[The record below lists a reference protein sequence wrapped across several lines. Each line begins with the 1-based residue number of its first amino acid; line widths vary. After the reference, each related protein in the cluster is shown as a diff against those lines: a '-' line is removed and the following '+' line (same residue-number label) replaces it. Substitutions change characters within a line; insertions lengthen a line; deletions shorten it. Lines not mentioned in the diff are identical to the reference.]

1 MNHRI
6 FAPVR
11 IFALAA
17 AAAIGIA
24 AALSLSGSA
33 SAQTVPTPTNA
44 PLVLESSLRYIG
56 ISTGTSISI
65 PALTTGSTS
74 SRSFTN
80 VFNAPQ
86 WDNADGDHYLFFA
99 LPTSEQDID
108 KVRRTGVVDNDG
120 NRAGYFTLASGAPT
134 TATVNSTSY
143 SIWRTDAAVAL
154 STFEQTTT
162 TVQGR
167 EVTALSMEI
176 AIEQISFAD
185 GCRTLAVSQVGS
197 QGDPNYVAPAQASGD
212 ASLPVCPEN
221 DANLEIQPV
230 LASQV
235 INAVYR
241 AANDPDVL
249 TIWTSG
255 PYDQP
260 RWIEDYL
267 FPTDPDGPH
276 YDPSDLSTPIF
287 EYSTVESVEGR
298 GRYITGAGE
307 RNDLFIRLRNP
318 DTGAPYTYGEL
329 TGVRLHVSPDAYYAQ
344 NFANALYSR
353 PSRGANDALGDRGL
367 HRIAHPR
374 LSGKTICNPLTI
386 PSGASGYYVFGAQD
400 VPAGS
405 DDDVPFTYYTA
416 TTPVCVI
423 DKDEWKLLT
432 GTTNASSSDPV
443 PDLHLQFSIP
453 DTWADEDNRIWV
465 GAALLSRDGTCDN
478 DEFEAK
484 QCDTAVST
492 WYQTEPWAYIYR
504 INSFGGRCPVY
515 QARTGDIRDGMGG
528 SIDADVWWQAECE
541 LASPTTDALTG
552 GNPIR
557 IGITLLDEAD
567 FDSDPAL
574 TGDQAARNILRW
586 TEFDSVSLK
595 AVANVLVPGR
605 PAGTNGPGDLGT
617 DDTYAAVSSGQFRFL
632 RPDGSYSEWKQ
643 SWDLSQTQLRYEA
656 LGTGFFTNS
665 DPRWFDIFPVL
676 EYLPTHEATAQL
688 QVRFHKNN
696 FEIGTADGFVKADN
710 LPAPRPRIDYLS
722 DGRVGV
728 SAFGGVIP
736 AAAATDED
744 AIPPVYNYPRLTGFA
759 MYSSLQAISV
769 GFTSGSVT
777 AGAQSCTVSG
787 ETETCFL
794 DYTRQEA
801 WEAAG
806 GSGTVPLDAL
816 IRPIPLLYFP
826 TSTTDEQTISVT
838 LESTKI
844 TTNTDGDDVPVVTSL
859 LTGDPLHARPG
870 GGLFVP
876 QPLPPFSYAGITGTL
891 EQDSDDIA
899 APGTQVPLTIG
910 FQIDAGADA
919 AATTMICTGST
930 VDPCRF
936 NIDPSNSYL
945 LLSGPALWE
954 TGSDRLNID
963 GNNYRVTCS
972 PNQTIVRTRDFGA
985 TCYVVKADGTTRP
998 GVVIASDADE
1008 DVTVHASIAARGGG
1022 SFIAFVREN
1031 DDAPWVPARLR
1042 QREFGSYT
1050 LKVQQ
1055 INELDRISLGR
1066 KPDANNIVPTNAI
1079 PIGTKGTEV
1088 RLGLFNENGL
1098 PSNLSGVSSITLTSI
1113 GGGSLSA
1120 YNCSERTSCTLRLTT
1135 TADSDRDNNLAKHV
1149 EEEPATTGAIDFDF
1163 NAPPRAGEVT
1173 IRAVVVGRDGSR
1185 YIETL
1190 TLTISGSAV
1199 ELAAGGDLPR
1209 VHSSATD
1216 GDDRDKIEIP
1226 ITATD
1231 ANGNPAP
1238 LPVAASATVTGIGGA
1253 SLPAGSHTVAISC
1266 NANRYD
1272 CKIVVTV
1279 TAGASSALAPGAYTA
1294 TVRGGGLSATEAMFS
1309 VSGPVDAITLDIPED
1324 LGQLGNTVAIS
1335 ARAVDKDGIPV
1346 ADGTWITFASTATRG
1361 GAFPAAALATPMPT
1375 DHDNDATT
1383 DPVRRAKTKN
1393 GVAGAVIAIVG
1404 NGVSI
1409 LTATS
1414 DNNKSTNAPIDTT
1427 DVPAFGQEAI
1437 SYGSEAVAF
1446 GEGEAPATGAIATY
1460 RGLNNIMASEVLD
1473 LGPPAATVVWLW
1485 NGVEWIRYGETDG
1498 AEVPGS
1504 MDFTVLPGDTI
1515 LFGSSS

>member
-24 AALSLSGSA
+24 AALSLSGGA
-33 SAQTVPTPTNA
+33 SAQLPYRSPSPEAIFDEDLPVTVLQST
-44 PLVLESSLRYIG
+44 LRYVG
-56 ISTGTSISI
+56 IATGTTISDSV
-65 PALTTGSTS
+65 LTTGTTS
-74 SRSFTN
+74 SKSFTN
-80 VFNAPQ
+80 VLNAPT
-86 WDNADGDHYLFFA
+86 WTSGNYNLFFA
-99 LPTSEQDID
+99 VPDSEQDIA
-108 KVRRTGVVDNDG
+108 KVRWATVGSKTELTVADNELTRISGTRTLQGTDYKVW
-120 NRAGYFTLASGAPT
+120 Y
-134 TATVNSTSY
+134 TATPL
-143 SIWRTDAAVAL
+143 AANVL
-154 STFEQTTT
+154 NPSSGEQ
-162 TVQGR
+162 V
-167 EVTALSMEI
+167 EVT
-176 AIEQISFAD
+176 IEQVSFAT
-185 GCRTLAVSQVGS
+185 GCRTPQVGNPGDADYAPAAGEATDPLCPDGLNEAPARIQPILGSQV
-197 QGDPNYVAPAQASGD
+197 
-212 ASLPVCPEN
+212 L
-221 DANLEIQPV
+221 
-230 LASQV
+230 
-235 INAVYR
+235 NALYR
-241 AANDPDVL
+241 AGTTDHNIL

-255 PYDQP
+255 PYGQP
-260 RWIEDYL
+260 RFIEDYI
-267 FPTDPDGPH
+267 FPDPNVA
-276 YDPSDLSTPIF
+276 SRL
-287 EYSTVESVEGR
+287 ESVEGR
-298 GRYITGAGE
+298 GRYVTGADE

-318 DTGAPYTYGEL
+318 DTGAPYTYSEL
-329 TGVRLHVSPDAYYAQ
+329 TGVRIHVSPDAYYAA
-344 NFANALYSR
+344 NFAGALYSG
-353 PSRGANDALGDRGL
+353 PTGGASGRLANRALHLID
-367 HRIAHPR
+367 HPR
-374 LSGKTICNPLTI
+374 LSGKKICHPQSPWNVV
-386 PSGASGYYVFGAQD
+386 PSGASGYYVFGERD
-400 VPAGS
+400 NPAGS

-432 GTTNASSSDPV
+432 GTTNASGSDPV
-443 PDLHLQFSIP
+443 PDLRLQFSIP
-453 DTWADEDNRIWV
+453 DAWADEDNRVWV
-465 GAALLSRDGTCDN
+465 GAALLTRDATCTN
-478 DEFEAK
+478 AEREAK
-484 QCDTAVST
+484 QCDTAIST

-504 INSFGGRCPVY
+504 INESGNRCPVY
-515 QARTGDIRDGMGG
+515 QPVQSPNLDP
-528 SIDADVWWQAECE
+528 ADVIINNNYWQNECE
-541 LASPTTDALTG
+541 LASPTTNPLTG

-586 TEFDSVSLK
+586 TEFDSVTLK
-595 AVANVLVPGR
+595 SVANVFLPGR
-605 PAGTNGPGDLGT
+605 PAGTNGPDDPGT

-632 RPDGSYSEWKQ
+632 RPDGTYSEWKQ

-656 LGTGFFTNS
+656 LGSGFFTNS

-676 EYLPTHEATAQL
+676 EYLPTHEDPDIAQL

-696 FEIGTADGFVKADN
+696 FEIGSADGFVKADE
-710 LPAPRPRIDYLS
+710 LPNPRPRVDYLS

-736 AAAATDED
+736 AAAATDRD
-744 AIPPVYNYPRLTGFA
+744 AIPPVFDFDRPTGFA
-759 MYSSLQAISV
+759 TYGALSPDAAFLIS
-769 GFTSGSVT
+769 FNRGSVT
-777 AGAQSCTVSG
+777 AGDQSCTVSG
-787 ETETCFL
+787 ETETCHL

-806 GSGTVPLDAL
+806 GEGTVSLDAL
-816 IRPIPLLYFP
+816 VRPIPLLYFP
-826 TSTTDEQTISVT
+826 TSVTDEQTMTVT
-838 LESTKI
+838 VTAAALDMNDNLVVESGTV
-844 TTNTDGDDVPVVTSL
+844 GD
-859 LTGDPLHARPG
+859 ANFQ

-876 QPLPPFSYAGITGTL
+876 QPMPPFSYAGITGTL

-910 FQIDAGADA
+910 FQIDAGADD
-919 AATTMICTGST
+919 AATTMVCTGST

-963 GNNYRVTCS
+963 GNAFKVTCS
-972 PNQTIVRTRDFGA
+972 PNQDIVMSRDFGA

-998 GVVIASDADE
+998 KVVIASDADE
-1008 DVTVHASIAARGGG
+1008 DVTVHVSIAARGGG

-1031 DDAPWVPARLR
+1031 AAAPWVPARLR
-1042 QREFGSYT
+1042 PREFGSYT
-1050 LKVQQ
+1050 LKVQSVKQ
-1055 INELDRISLGR
+1055 LDRISLGR
-1066 KPDANNIVPTNAI
+1066 APVNDIVPTTAI
-1079 PIGTKGTEV
+1079 PIGTKDVKV

-1098 PSNLSGVSSITLTSI
+1098 PSDLSGVSSITLTAI
-1113 GGGSLSA
+1113 GGGSLTK
-1120 YNCSERTSCTLRLTT
+1120 YNCAERTSCTLRLTADAVST
-1135 TADSDRDNNLAKHV
+1135 TENNIVKDV
-1149 EEEPATTGAIDFDF
+1149 EGTPARTGEIDFDF
-1163 NAPPRAGEVT
+1163 DAPPRAGEVT

-1185 YIETL
+1185 HIETL

-1231 ANGNPAP
+1231 ANGNSAP
-1238 LPVAASATVTGIGGA
+1238 LPIAASATVTGIAGA
-1253 SLPAGSHTVAISC
+1253 SLPAGSHTAAISC
-1266 NANRYD
+1266 NANRFD

-1279 TAGASSALAPGAYTA
+1279 TAGASSPLAPGAYTA
-1294 TVRGGGLSATEAMFS
+1294 TVSGGGLSATEAMFS
-1309 VSGPVDAITLDIPED
+1309 VSGPVETISLDVPEE
-1324 LGQLGNTVAIS
+1324 LGRLGNTVAIS

-1375 DHDNDATT
+1375 DHDGDATT

-1437 SYGSEAVAF
+1437 AYGSEAVAF

>member
-11 IFALAA
+11 IFALVA

-33 SAQTVPTPTNA
+33 SAQTVTPTVA
-44 PLVLESSLRYIG
+44 PLTLESSLRYIG
-56 ISTGTSISI
+56 ISSDSTTMTISDADLSTG
-65 PALTTGSTS
+65 ARS

-86 WDNADGDHYLFFA
+86 WSSGSRYLFFA
-99 LPTSEQDID
+99 IPTSEQAID

-120 NRAGYFTLASGAPT
+120 NRAGYFTLAASTT
-134 TATVNSTSY
+134 TATIKDTSY
-143 SIWRTDAAVAL
+143 TVWRTDAAVAL
-154 STFEQTTT
+154 STFSVEQRAVEGGPTYT
-162 TVQGR
+162 GLR
-167 EVTALSMEI
+167 MEI

-185 GCRTLAVSQVGS
+185 GCRTLAVTQVGS
-197 QGDPNYVAPAQASGD
+197 PGDFNYVAPAPAFGD
-212 ASLPVCPEN
+212 ASLPVCPDN
-221 DANLEIQPV
+221 NADTRLQPV
-230 LASQV
+230 MASQV
-235 INAVYR
+235 INAIYR
-241 AANDPDVL
+241 AANDPDTL

-267 FPTDPDGPH
+267 ALVDEDGP
-276 YDPSDLSTPIF
+276 DAMGDF
-287 EYSTVESVEGR
+287 EYTTVQSVEGR
-298 GRYITGAGE
+298 GRYITGADE

-329 TGVRLHVSPDAYYAQ
+329 TGVRIHVSPDAYYAA
-344 NFANALYSR
+344 NFAGALYS
-353 PSRGANDALGDRGL
+353 GANRAL
-367 HRIAHPR
+367 HRINHPR
-374 LSGKTICNPLTI
+374 LAGKKICNPSI
-386 PSGASGYYVFGAQD
+386 VPSGASGYYVFGERD

-405 DDDVPFTYYTA
+405 DDDVPFTYYTP
-416 TTPVCVI
+416 TSPVCVI

-432 GTTNASSSDPV
+432 GTTNASGSDPV
-443 PDLHLQFSIP
+443 PDLRLQFSIP
-453 DTWADEDNRIWV
+453 DAWADEDNRVWV
-465 GAALLSRDGTCDN
+465 GVALLSRDGTCSN
-478 DEFEAK
+478 DEYEAK
-484 QCDTAVST
+484 QCDTAIST

-504 INSFGGRCPVY
+504 INESGNRCPVY
-515 QARTGDIRDGMGG
+515 QPVQSPNLDP
-528 SIDADVWWQAECE
+528 ADVIINNNYWQNECE
-541 LASPTTDALTG
+541 LASPTTNALTG

-586 TEFDSVSLK
+586 TEFDSVTLK
-595 AVANVLVPGR
+595 SVANVFLPGR
-605 PAGTNGPGDLGT
+605 PAGTNGPDDPGT

-632 RPDGSYSEWKQ
+632 RPDGTYSEWKQ

-656 LGTGFFTNS
+656 LGSGFFTNS

-676 EYLPTHEATAQL
+676 EYLPTHEDPDIAQL

-696 FEIGTADGFVKADN
+696 FEIGSADGFVKADE
-710 LPAPRPRIDYLS
+710 LPNPRPRVDYLS

-736 AAAATDED
+736 AAAATDRD
-744 AIPPVYNYPRLTGFA
+744 AIPPVFDFDRPTGFA
-759 MYSSLQAISV
+759 TYGALSPDAAFLIS
-769 GFTSGSVT
+769 FNRGSVT
-777 AGAQSCTVSG
+777 AGDQSCTVSG
-787 ETETCFL
+787 ETETCHL

-806 GSGTVPLDAL
+806 GEGTVSLDAL
-816 IRPIPLLYFP
+816 VRPIPLLYFP
-826 TSTTDEQTISVT
+826 TSVTDEQTMTVT
-838 LESTKI
+838 VTAAALDNNDNLVVESGTV
-844 TTNTDGDDVPVVTSL
+844 GD
-859 LTGDPLHARPG
+859 ANFQ

-876 QPLPPFSYAGITGTL
+876 QPMPPFSYAGITGTL

-910 FQIDAGADA
+910 FQIDAGADD
-919 AATTMICTGST
+919 AATTMVCTGST

-963 GNNYRVTCS
+963 GNAFKVTCS
-972 PNQTIVRTRDFGA
+972 PNKSIVMSRDFGA

-998 GVVIASDADE
+998 KVVIASDADE
-1008 DVTVHASIAARGGG
+1008 DVTVHVSIAARGGG

-1031 DDAPWVPARLR
+1031 AAAPWVPARLR
-1042 QREFGSYT
+1042 PREFGSYT
-1050 LKVQQ
+1050 LKVQSVKQ
-1055 INELDRISLGR
+1055 LDRISLGR

-1079 PIGTKGTEV
+1079 PIGTKGTDV
-1088 RLGLFNENGL
+1088 QLGLFNENGL
-1098 PSNLSGVSSITLTSI
+1098 PSDLSGVSSITLTAI
-1113 GGGSLSA
+1113 GGGSLTA
-1120 YNCSERTSCTLRLTT
+1120 YNCSARTSCTLRLTAD
-1135 TADSDRDNNLAKHV
+1135 ADSDTDNNIVKAV
-1149 EEEPATTGAIDFDF
+1149 EEMPATTGAIPFKFD
-1163 NAPPRAGEVT
+1163 APPRAGEVT

-1185 YIETL
+1185 HIETL

-1231 ANGNPAP
+1231 ANGNSAP
-1238 LPVAASATVTGIGGA
+1238 LPIAASATVTGIAGA
-1253 SLPAGSHTVAISC
+1253 ALPAGSHTAAISC
-1266 NANRYD
+1266 NANRFD

-1279 TAGASSALAPGAYTA
+1279 TAGASSPLAPGAYTA
-1294 TVRGGGLSATEAMFS
+1294 TVSGGGLSATEAMFS
-1309 VSGPVDAITLDIPED
+1309 VSGPVETISLDVPEE
-1324 LGQLGNTVAIS
+1324 LGRLGNTVAIS

-1375 DHDNDATT
+1375 DHDGDATT

-1437 SYGSEAVAF
+1437 AYGSEAVAF